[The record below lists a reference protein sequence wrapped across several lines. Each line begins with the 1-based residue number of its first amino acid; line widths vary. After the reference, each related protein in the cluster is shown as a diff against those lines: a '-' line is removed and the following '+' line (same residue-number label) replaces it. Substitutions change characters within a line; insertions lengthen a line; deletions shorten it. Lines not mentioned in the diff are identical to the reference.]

1 MSDIIYFE
9 NYQWPMSLKLIDRG
23 QHGLVI
29 LATHPKRWA
38 VIPVLLTKETDQS
51 NHYLNDT

>member
-1 MSDIIYFE
+1 
-9 NYQWPMSLKLIDRG
+9 MSLKLIDRG

-29 LATHPKRWA
+29 LATRAKRWA